1 MPLSPAYIIAA
12 RRSAIG
18 RIGGLHRN
26 RRLETLTAPVVQAAL
41 DDARLKGEAVD
52 EVIIGNATL
61 GGNPARLIALA
72 TGIRDTASASTIDR
86 QCGSGLDAILSAIR
100 IVGTGDADVIVAG
113 GAESPSTAPWRIA
126 KPRSLYQ
133 VPYFIGVEPT
143 GFENADEPQL
153 FEASEA
159 LADRLAIGRDQQDA
173 YALRSHMNARKAR
186 DERRFV
192 GEIVPLR
199 PTPEEAR
206 DQSANEPTLE
216 ELEQLQPFTPPS
228 GTLTPGNTSAMH
240 DGAAIV
246 VVVSQKIYDDLGQPP
261 AMRLVNSAVQGVPP
275 DREADAPILAMN
287 KLYERLNGF
296 DRSAIEVVE
305 IAETSSAQA
314 IALRN
319 EIGFAEDIVNPGGG
333 EIVRGHPFGASG
345 AVLIVRLFTALVRS
359 RQQEGESSSSKNNS
373 SSPAT
378 SPRFGVATQGAIGG
392 LGLAALF
399 EAV

>member
-1 MPLSPAYIIAA
+1 MSHTPSYIIAA
-12 RRSAIG
+12 RRTAIG
-18 RIGGLHRN
+18 RVGGLHRN
-26 RRLETLTAPVVQAAL
+26 RRVEALAAPVVEAAL
-41 DDARLKGEAVD
+41 NDAGLQGDAVD

-72 TGIRDTASASTIDR
+72 AGIHDTASASTIDR

-100 IVGTGDADVIVAG
+100 IIGSGEADVIVAG

-126 KPRSLYQ
+126 KPKSLYS
-133 VPYFIGVEPT
+133 VPHFIGVEPSS
-143 GFENADEPQL
+143 FEDAEEPQL

-159 LADRLAIGRDQQDA
+159 LAGRFAISRGQQDA
-173 YALRSHMNARKAR
+173 YALRSHLNARKAH

-199 PTPEEAR
+199 ATPEEAR
-206 DQSANEPTLE
+206 DQSAIDPSLE
-216 ELEQLQPFTPPS
+216 ELERLQPFMPPK

-246 VVVSQKIYDDLGQPP
+246 VIVSQAIYDKLGQPP
-261 AMRLVNSAVQGVPP
+261 ALRLVNSATQGVPP
-275 DREADAPILAMN
+275 GQEADAPIFAMN
-287 KLYERLNGF
+287 KLYQRLNGF
-296 DRSAIEVVE
+296 DRSAIKVVE

-314 IALRN
+314 IALGN
-319 EIGFAEDIVNPGGG
+319 EIGLSDDIVNPGGG

-345 AVLIVRLFTALVRS
+345 AVLIVRLFTTLCRTAAS
-359 RQQEGESSSSKNNS
+359 APGDSSS
-373 SSPAT
+373 T
-378 SPRFGVATQGAIGG
+378 SQSRYGIATQGAIGG